1 MRRVQQAGEK
11 LTSLLG
17 DLQQLTLKL
26 YPEESQDI
34 RNHLVLQDGLKG
46 FDKTQ
51 FNFKLR
57 KTIWDKEMNI
67 ADALERE
74 FHLESVIRIETEEQT
89 PRRAAIWRCKK
100 DILGD
105 SKKRCVKI
113 ILGAV
118 TVKEDGRETRHEGNR
133 YWGKDSRDRART
145 PTPRPNTRKKMTP
158 LEVKMTEATFL
169 IKI

>member
-1 MRRVQQAGEK
+1 
-11 LTSLLG
+11 
-17 DLQQLTLKL
+17 
-26 YPEESQDI
+26 
-34 RNHLVLQDGLKG
+34 
-46 FDKTQ
+46 
-51 FNFKLR
+51 
-57 KTIWDKEMNI
+57 MNI
-67 ADALERE
+67 ADALERV
-74 FHLESVIRIETEEQT
+74 FHLEFVIRIEAEEQT

-105 SKKRCVKI
+105 SVKRCVKI

-118 TVKEDGRETRHEGNR
+118 MVKEDGRKTRQEGNR

-145 PTPRPNTRKKMTP
+145 PTPGPNTRKKMTP